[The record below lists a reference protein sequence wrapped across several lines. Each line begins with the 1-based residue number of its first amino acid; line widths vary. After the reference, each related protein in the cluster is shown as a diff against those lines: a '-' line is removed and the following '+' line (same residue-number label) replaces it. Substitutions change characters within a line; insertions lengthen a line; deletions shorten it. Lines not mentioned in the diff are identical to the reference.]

1 MSKHYPVTVEDG
13 SSSLLNSAKKYNS
26 QNYPHI
32 WENLSKR
39 EDRGSI
45 PPVRLDC

>member
-1 MSKHYPVTVEDG
+1 MVITLPCHGRNG
-13 SSSLLNSAKKYNS
+13 SSILPSSAKKYNS

-45 PPVRLDC
+45 SPVRLDC